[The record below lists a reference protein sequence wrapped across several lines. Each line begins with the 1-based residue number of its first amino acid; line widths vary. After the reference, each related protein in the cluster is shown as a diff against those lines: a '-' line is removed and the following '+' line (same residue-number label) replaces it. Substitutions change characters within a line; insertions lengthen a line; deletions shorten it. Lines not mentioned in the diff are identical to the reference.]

1 MKQKAR
7 ANSVYVAGMALLS
20 VYLFWGGTYV
30 GMKVAIETMPP
41 FLMAGIRFF
50 VAGAVL
56 YIISRLSGAK
66 RPAGREWRSSA
77 IVGALLLLGGNGLV
91 AWSEQRVSSSIA
103 SLIVAAVPVWMML
116 FGWLGRNGKRPNTG
130 IIGGIVLGLLGIAV
144 LVFQPGQGDNGSTT
158 GLIGII
164 TLLVASMSWA
174 AGSMYSRSAVMPASP
189 LMSTAA
195 QMLTGGVLLLVFSFF
210 TGDWSKLDV
219 PAISLRSYAALGYLI
234 VFGSIIGYTGYIWL
248 LKNADAALVSTYAF
262 VNPVVAVFLGWLLA
276 GEQLSVNTLTA
287 AVIIIAAVVLVTIFR
302 SRAVPVREEQGTGQ
316 VKVKGISLLRSSLP
330 KR

>member
-1 MKQKAR
+1 MKHKAK
-7 ANSVYVAGMALLS
+7 ANPVYLVGIALLC

-30 GMKVAIETMPP
+30 GMKIAIETVPP

-50 VAGAVL
+50 AAGAVL
-56 YIISRLSGAK
+56 YVIARFSGAK
-66 RPAGREWRSSA
+66 RPAGSEWRSSA

-116 FGWLGRNGKRPNTG
+116 FGWLSRSGKRPHTG
-130 IIGGIVLGLLGIAV
+130 VIAGIVLGLLGIAV
-144 LVFQPGQGDNGSTT
+144 LVFQPGQRDDGTATD
-158 GLIGII
+158 LIGII
-164 TLLVASMSWA
+164 TLLAASLSWA
-174 AGSMYSRSAVMPASP
+174 AGSMYSRSARMPDSP

-195 QMLTGGVLLLVFSFF
+195 QMLTGGVLLLVFSYF
-210 TGDWSKLDV
+210 TGDWSKMDI
-219 PAISLRSYAALGYLI
+219 PAISPRSYAALGYLI
-234 VFGSIIGYTGYIWL
+234 VFGSIIGYTAYIWL

-302 SRAVPVREEQGTGQ
+302 SRAVPVSKEQGAEQ
-316 VKVKGISLLRSSLP
+316 VNVKNKSPLRRSLP
-330 KR
+330 K

>member
-1 MKQKAR
+1 VKQKAR
-7 ANSVYVAGMALLS
+7 ANSVYVVGIALLS

-56 YIISRLSGAK
+56 YVISRLSGAK
-66 RPAGREWRSSA
+66 HPAGREWRSSA

-116 FGWLGRNGKRPNTG
+116 FGWFGRSGKRPNPG
-130 IIGGIVLGLLGIAV
+130 VIAGIVLGLLGIAV
-144 LVFQPGQGDNGSTT
+144 LVFQPGQGDNGTAT
-158 GLIGII
+158 DLIGII
-164 TLLVASMSWA
+164 TLLAASLSWA
-174 AGSMYSRSAVMPASP
+174 AGSIYSRSARIPDSP

-195 QMLTGGVLLLVFSFF
+195 QMLTGGALLLVFSFF
-210 TGDWSKLDV
+210 TGDWSKIDV
-219 PAISLRSYAALGYLI
+219 PAISFRSYAALGYLI
-234 VFGSIIGYTGYIWL
+234 VFGSIIGYTAYIWL
-248 LKNADAALVSTYAF
+248 LKNADATLVSTYAF
-262 VNPVVAVFLGWLLA
+262 VNPIVAVFLGWLLA
-276 GEQLSVNTLTA
+276 GELLTVNTLTA

-302 SRAVPVREEQGTGQ
+302 SRAVPVSKEQGTGQ
-316 VKVKGISLLRSSLP
+316 LNVKSKSPLRSSLP
-330 KR
+330 K

>member
-1 MKQKAR
+1 MKQKAG
-7 ANSVYVAGMALLS
+7 ANPVYVIGIALVS

-56 YIISRLSGAK
+56 YVISRLSGAK

-116 FGWLGRNGKRPNTG
+116 FGWFSRSGKRPTTG
-130 IIGGIVLGLLGIAV
+130 VIAGIVLGLLGIAV
-144 LVFQPGQGDNGSTT
+144 LVFQPGHQDKGTATDLT
-158 GLIGII
+158 GII
-164 TLLVASMSWA
+164 TLLAASLSWA
-174 AGSMYSRSAVMPASP
+174 AGSMYSRSARMPDSP

-195 QMLTGGVLLLVFSFF
+195 QMLTGGVLLLIFSYF
-210 TGDWSKLDV
+210 TGDWSKLDI
-219 PAISLRSYAALGYLI
+219 PSISLRSYTALGYLI
-234 VFGSIIGYTGYIWL
+234 VFGSIIGYTAYIWL

-262 VNPVVAVFLGWLLA
+262 VNPVVAVFFGWLLA
-276 GEQLSVNTLTA
+276 GERLTVNTLTA
-287 AVIIIAAVVLVTIFR
+287 AVIIIASVVLVTVFR
-302 SRAVPVREEQGTGQ
+302 SRAVPSEKMREQG
-316 VKVKGISLLRSSLP
+316 R
-330 KR
+330 

>member
-1 MKQKAR
+1 MNPKTKV
-7 ANSVYVAGMALLS
+7 NSVYVAGIALLS
-20 VYLFWGGTYV
+20 VYLFWGGTYA

-50 VAGAVL
+50 AAGAVL
-56 YIISRLSGAK
+56 YIVSRLSGAK
-66 RPAGREWRSSA
+66 RPARREWSSSA

-116 FGWLGRNGKRPNTG
+116 MGWFGRGGKRPNTG
-130 IIGGIVLGLLGIAV
+130 VIAGIVLGLLGIAV
-144 LVFQPGQGDNGSTT
+144 LVFQPGQGENGTAT
-158 GLIGII
+158 DVTGII
-164 TLLVASMSWA
+164 TLLAASISWA
-174 AGSMYSRSAVMPASP
+174 AGSMYSRSARMPDSP

-195 QMLTGGVLLLVFSFF
+195 QMLTGGTLLIIFSYF

-219 PAISLRSYAALGYLI
+219 PGISLRSYAALGYLI
-234 VFGSIIGYTGYIWL
+234 AFGSIIGYTAYIWL

-262 VNPVVAVFLGWLLA
+262 VNPVVAVLLGWLLV
-276 GEQLSVNTLTA
+276 GEQLTVNTLTA

-302 SRAVPVREEQGTGQ
+302 GRPQRAATQAALDIQ
-316 VKVKGISLLRSSLP
+316 KQQRSVH
-330 KR
+330 

>member
-7 ANSVYVAGMALLS
+7 ANSVYAVGIALLS

-50 VAGAVL
+50 VAGALL
-56 YIISRLSGAK
+56 YVISRLSGAK

-116 FGWLGRNGKRPNTG
+116 FGWFGRSGKRPNPG
-130 IIGGIVLGLLGIAV
+130 VIAGIVLGLLGIAV
-144 LVFQPGQGDNGSTT
+144 LVFQPGQGDNGTAT
-158 GLIGII
+158 DLIGII
-164 TLLVASMSWA
+164 TLLAASLSWA
-174 AGSMYSRSAVMPASP
+174 AGSMYSRIARIPDSP

-195 QMLTGGVLLLVFSFF
+195 QMLTGGALLLVFSFF
-210 TGDWSKLDV
+210 TGDWSKMDV

-234 VFGSIIGYTGYIWL
+234 VFGSIIGYTAYIWL
-248 LKNADAALVSTYAF
+248 LKNADATLVSTYAF
-262 VNPVVAVFLGWLLA
+262 VNPIVAVFLGWLLA
-276 GEQLSVNTLTA
+276 GELLTVNTLTA

-302 SRAVPVREEQGTGQ
+302 SRAVPVSKEQGTGQ
-316 VKVKGISLLRSSLP
+316 LNVKSKSPLRSSLP
-330 KR
+330 K